1 MTRTEAVNH
10 TIGSAGRAVVV
21 FTDLDGTLMDH
32 DSYDVAPAQAALEA
46 LAARSIPVVPVTS
59 KTRTELEPLMARLGL
74 SGPAIAENG
83 AVIMNTDG
91 SPDTAD
97 AREKIAL
104 ALDALPKN
112 IRKAMICLCDMEIE
126 QIAAATGLTHA
137 DATRAAAREAS
148 EPFMWQGDAPPLTTL
163 TEILGE
169 VLEKFDLRLTQ
180 GGRFFHIVPPR
191 DKAAAISTLLSEQT
205 PRPQSWVLGDG
216 PNDVSMLLAADRGA
230 LIANN
235 HVNTQRLLPADH
247 NLYMSRAFGPA
258 GWHEA
263 ITAFLTAE
271 FG

>member
-10 TIGSAGRAVVV
+10 TTGGAGRAVVV

-59 KTRTELEPLMARLGL
+59 KTRTELVPLMARLGL

-112 IRKAMICLCDMEIE
+112 IRKAMICFCDMEIE

-169 VLEKFDLRLTQ
+169 TLEKFDLRLTQ

-191 DKAAAISTLLSEQT
+191 DKAAAISALLSEQT

-230 LIANN
+230 LIANE
-235 HVNTQRLLPADH
+235 HVNTQRFCPPIIICIC
-247 NLYMSRAFGPA
+247 RAHPGQLVGMRRLQLF
-258 GWHEA
+258 
-263 ITAFLTAE
+263 
-271 FG
+271 

>member
-1 MTRTEAVNH
+1 MTRSEAVKH
-10 TIGSAGRAVVV
+10 TTGGAGRAVVV

-32 DSYDVAPAQAALEA
+32 DSYDVAPALRAEA

-59 KTRTELEPLMARLGL
+59 KTRTELVPLMARLGL

-112 IRKAMICLCDMEIE
+112 IRKAMICFCDMEIE

-163 TEILGE
+163 TEILVE
-169 VLEKFDLRLTQ
+169 TLEKFDLRLTQ

-191 DKAAAISTLLSEQT
+191 DKAAAISALPAEQT
-205 PRPQSWVLGDG
+205 PRPQSWVLGTG
-216 PNDVSMLLAADRGA
+216 RMMFPCCWPPTGRAHYQWR
-230 LIANN
+230 I
-235 HVNTQRLLPADH
+235 NTQRFLPADH
-247 NLYMSRAFGPA
+247 NLYLSRASGPA

>member
-10 TIGSAGRAVVV
+10 TTGGAGRAVVV

-83 AVIMNTDG
+83 AVIMNTNG
-91 SPDTAD
+91 SLDTAD

-104 ALDALPKN
+104 ALDAFPKN
-112 IRKAMICLCDMEIE
+112 IRKAMICFRDMEIE
-126 QIAAATGLTHA
+126 QIATATGLTHA

-169 VLEKFDLRLTQ
+169 TLEKFDLRLTQ
-180 GGRFFHIVPPR
+180 GGRFFHIVPTR
-191 DKAAAISTLLSEQT
+191 DKAAAISALLSEQM

-230 LIANN
+230 LIANE
-235 HVNTQRLLPADH
+235 HVNTQGLLPADH
-247 NLYMSRAFGPA
+247 NLYMSRASGPA